1 MQMFRHHSY
10 VMWVNPIIIA
20 MSGLCGMRAQ
30 MRLQIQIWF
39 GMFTDTNTDALL
51 TALSNPCL
59 TAHLGCGYQ
68 SSVEPAVFA
77 LGRIITWVRRRE
89 KEGDCIHPKGL
100 TCSLISL
107 KWLKAQ
113 PVNLSCNSKLL
124 LEKRGKLKHANSISG
139 KTCCAKSFQK
149 SLAELVVCNVNTFLW
164 RKCLSLFDAT
174 FYGDTLQYTQN
185 RTKRSL

>member
-1 MQMFRHHSY
+1 MCRSKKRQWDVRCLINNRSRSNSMQMFRHHSY

-39 GMFTDTNTDALL
+39 RMFTDTNTDALL

-124 LEKRGKLKHANSISG
+124 LEKRGKTE
-139 KTCCAKSFQK
+139 TCKLDK
-149 SLAELVVCNVNTFLW
+149 RENVLREKFSEKFSW
-164 RKCLSLFDAT
+164 ACCL
-174 FYGDTLQYTQN
+174 
-185 RTKRSL
+185 